1 MDRIVLLAVI
11 VVLGVLGFFFF
22 QGKQAQVEYGQP
34 ILAEEPI
41 LALVDYR
48 NLSESEANGIAV
60 VDFNPTSS
68 TFGEI
73 LQRFEIGSG
82 VLSHHLYSN
91 RDGSKLYTSALSG
104 DRLYRVIVKEDRIE
118 AVVPLD
124 TGDCLIGEDLYFSED
139 DATFYLTCMG
149 SDRVMVFDAQ
159 TDQPLSEIQA
169 PAPDKPFIRY
179 PHGISV
185 DEGIDRMIVT
195 ETISGDSQTPGTTV
209 TVIEF
214 SSGEVLSTH
223 ELVKDIDVP
232 SAPVEVMFLDDD
244 PIAYITGMLDATIW
258 AAIWDESTQAFEF
271 NVVDDG
277 AARGQSWPL
286 EMALGPDG
294 NLYVSFAQP
303 GVVNVYNLDD
313 PTSPRLI
320 ETLPTEAGA
329 HHIEF
334 SADGAYLF
342 VQNNML
348 NLDGMNAGTISVL
361 DRKSGEIVATIN
373 AFNEA
378 GLKPESIMLLGQG
391 GDR

>member
-1 MDRIVLLAVI
+1 MDRIVLLAVV
-11 VVLGVLGFFFF
+11 VVLGVLVFFFF
-22 QGKQAQVEYGQP
+22 QDKQVQVEYEQ
-34 ILAEEPI
+34 PI

-48 NLSESEANGIAV
+48 NLSESVADGIAI

-73 LQRFEIGSG
+73 LQRFEIGPG
-82 VLSHHLYSN
+82 VLPHHLHSN
-91 RDGSKLYTSALSG
+91 RDGSKLYTSALG
-104 DRLYRVIVKEDRIE
+104 GEPLYRVVVEDDRIE

-124 TGDCLIGEDLYFSED
+124 AGDCLIGEDLYFAD
-139 DATFYLTCMG
+139 DDLTFYLTCMG
-149 SDRVMVFDAQ
+149 SDRVLIFDAQ

-185 DEGIDRMIVT
+185 HEGIDRMIVT
-195 ETISGDSQTPGTTV
+195 ETISGDLQTPGTTV

-223 ELVKDIDVP
+223 ELLKDADIP
-232 SAPVEVMFLDDD
+232 SAPVEVMFLHDH

-271 NVVDDG
+271 NLVDDG
-277 AARGQSWPL
+277 APRGHSWPL
-286 EMALGPDG
+286 EMTLGPEG

-313 PTSPRLI
+313 PTIPRLI
-320 ETLPTEAGA
+320 ETLPAAAGA

-348 NLDGMNAGTISVL
+348 NLEGMNAGTISVL
-361 DRKSGEIVATIN
+361 DRKSGEIVATID

-391 GDR
+391 GHH